1 MFKLEQTFRWFGPN
15 DVVSL
20 SDIRQSGA
28 TGVVTSL
35 HHIPNGEIWST
46 EEISTRKKEIE
57 SAGLIWSVVES
68 LPVSEDIK
76 TRSNN
81 CDQHINN
88 YCRSLENL
96 GNCGV
101 KTVTYNFMPILDWTR
116 TELFFKMADGS
127 TAVQFERQAYIAFE
141 LFILKRP
148 GAEEEF
154 SEEEKESA
162 LVYFQ
167 ALSEEAIA
175 KLTKNILMG
184 LPGIEG
190 DFTVVQLQSA
200 LDTYQNIDPN
210 QLRSNLV
217 AFLKAVTPT
226 ADKHGIKLVI
236 HPDDP
241 PYSLLGLPRIVSTAD
256 DLRFIFD
263 QGPNRSNGLCYCTG
277 SLGVRADNDLTEIA
291 KEFGDRINFIHL
303 RSTQRDEKGNFVEAN
318 HLEGDVDMYRVMKT
332 LSNILQSRKISIP
345 MRPDH
350 GHQMLDDLNKD
361 AYPGYSAIGRLK
373 GLAELRGLELGI
385 IRSQQE

>member
-263 QGPNRSNGLCYCTG
+263 QVPNRSNGLCYCTG